1 MLKTKLSLVPTK
13 PGCYLMKDI
22 NDNIIYVG
30 KAINLKNRLHSYF
43 TGKHDGKTLLMVND
57 INDLEYIVT
66 ATELEALLLEMNL
79 IKKYCP
85 RYNILLK
92 DDKSYPY
99 IELTDEKYPRL
110 VIVRNVKRKKKSK
123 AKLFGPYADVYAA
136 RKTLELLNR
145 MYPLRKC
152 NILKKT
158 ACLYHHLGQCLGYCI
173 NKIGDDEI
181 NKIKKDIIKFLKGD
195 HTAITAKIKKEM
207 IAASEQMMYE
217 RALELKTLLDYINIT
232 LKDQIIDLKTNDD
245 IDVFGYYADKTY
257 LSMQILFVRN
267 GKLIG
272 RSSNIFQL
280 VDTIEEDIVEYII
293 NFYNQNAIK
302 PKEIIVPNIINR
314 SLLASVLNTK
324 VKVPS
329 KGKYKRLL
337 DMANKNAKIN
347 FDEKW
352 ATLKRNENKIMRALL
367 ELCAKLNIKRA
378 DRIELFDNSNL
389 FGTFFVGTMV
399 VFINGKAAKNEYRK
413 YKINDINI
421 NDDLGAMK
429 EVIYRRYFRVLKDK
443 LPKPDLIIVDGG
455 INQIKV
461 AREVMAS
468 LNLDIP
474 VVGLKKDSTHNT
486 SDLMGGNPITVIP
499 IDRRTDLFQFLS
511 IMQEEVHRFTITY
524 HRNNR
529 SKGALSS
536 ILDSINGIGEKRKK
550 QLLKKFGSLANI
562 KKASVEELKT
572 VLPANIATNLY
583 NFLQNN

>member
-1 MLKTKLSLVPTK
+1 
-13 PGCYLMKDI
+13 
-22 NDNIIYVG
+22 
-30 KAINLKNRLHSYF
+30 
-43 TGKHDGKTLLMVND
+43 
-57 INDLEYIVT
+57 
-66 ATELEALLLEMNL
+66 
-79 IKKYCP
+79 
-85 RYNILLK
+85 
-92 DDKSYPY
+92 
-99 IELTDEKYPRL
+99 
-110 VIVRNVKRKKKSK
+110 
-123 AKLFGPYADVYAA
+123 
-136 RKTLELLNR
+136 
-145 MYPLRKC
+145 
-152 NILKKT
+152 
-158 ACLYHHLGQCLGYCI
+158 
-173 NKIGDDEI
+173 
-181 NKIKKDIIKFLKGD
+181 
-195 HTAITAKIKKEM
+195 
-207 IAASEQMMYE
+207 
-217 RALELKTLLDYINIT
+217 
-232 LKDQIIDLKTNDD
+232 
-245 IDVFGYYADKTY
+245 
-257 LSMQILFVRN
+257 
-267 GKLIG
+267 
-272 RSSNIFQL
+272 
-280 VDTIEEDIVEYII
+280 
-293 NFYNQNAIK
+293 
-302 PKEIIVPNIINR
+302 
-314 SLLASVLNTK
+314 
-324 VKVPS
+324 
-329 KGKYKRLL
+329 
-337 DMANKNAKIN
+337 
-347 FDEKW
+347 
-352 ATLKRNENKIMRALL
+352 
-367 ELCAKLNIKRA
+367 
-378 DRIELFDNSNL
+378 
-389 FGTFFVGTMV
+389 MV

>member
-1 MLKTKLSLVPTK
+1 
-13 PGCYLMKDI
+13 
-22 NDNIIYVG
+22 
-30 KAINLKNRLHSYF
+30 
-43 TGKHDGKTLLMVND
+43 
-57 INDLEYIVT
+57 
-66 ATELEALLLEMNL
+66 
-79 IKKYCP
+79 
-85 RYNILLK
+85 
-92 DDKSYPY
+92 
-99 IELTDEKYPRL
+99 
-110 VIVRNVKRKKKSK
+110 
-123 AKLFGPYADVYAA
+123 
-136 RKTLELLNR
+136 
-145 MYPLRKC
+145 
-152 NILKKT
+152 
-158 ACLYHHLGQCLGYCI
+158 
-173 NKIGDDEI
+173 
-181 NKIKKDIIKFLKGD
+181 
-195 HTAITAKIKKEM
+195 M

-572 VLPANIATNLY
+572 VLPTNIATNLY